1 MSPKRKINCEVW
13 QKSIVCMKVFLQRM
27 ATTVKISEETN
38 RKLDRLQARLVL
50 RTGRKLS
57 KQEILEQL
65 VRAGL
70 TDETLIARRPS
81 RIRYPIPDKAWKRIL
96 GKVTDLG
103 IVTREEDIDTL
114 LYGGEA

>member
-1 MSPKRKINCEVW
+1 
-13 QKSIVCMKVFLQRM
+13 M
-27 ATTVKISEETN
+27 ATTVKISEEAN
-38 RKLDRLQARLVL
+38 RKLDRLQARVLL

-70 TDETLIARRPS
+70 TDETLLVRRSS
-81 RIRYPIPDKAWKRIL
+81 RTRYPISDKAWKRVL
-96 GKVTDLG
+96 GKVSDLG
-103 IVTREEDIDTL
+103 VVTREEDIDRI